1 MKQRVN
7 PGDVQNPDADIQFI
21 TETNDRRRGIH
32 PNSFL
37 TSAELLE
44 NYQLKLNKAKNKLL
58 KFNKERARELDNQLP
73 IQLDDTT
80 SVIHSDDGIPAHLSN
95 PYVSGR
101 PWSSH
106 SNYGIKQ
113 EYTEAHD
120 GSPVDRDYMSSRQNP
135 ALVEIPDSFPDMV
148 DVGKKIKIVRHV
160 DDLLYK
166 SNNENVKVINVC
178 SGTADADVF
187 LYCTSKTQEQCV
199 IPMHKK
205 VLQKNVPYIEA
216 IYRGTSNWREATAP
230 KPVVEPVPCPQITPS
245 NDVVND
251 PDVPSTSKG
260 VTMEEDKVEQ
270 TEPSDEPAAE
280 VEKEAVEKE
289 VVEKTCSELPGD
301 VFCPE
306 LAKYYSAEVLE
317 FYFRTIYSGEAL
329 FDSLPILECVQ
340 LYRLTSYLSDIKLES
355 PLKQYLIDNIN
366 SSILPD
372 LWSSHE
378 LDFRPVIMR
387 YLEDLC
393 DRSSNDIYTN
403 NQDAAKITKFVE
415 EVMENP
421 DNTGLQIGEFVNATM
436 NVIGYRH
443 LLHEM
448 ETYVMVQNFREVKEM
463 ILAVKFTD
471 FDVSN
476 GIRSIR
482 TQSPREK
489 IAEKCELFQTIVE
502 RFKRE
507 NTEEG
512 LIKLHEHVFKPVI
525 L

>member
-1 MKQRVN
+1 MRHQPPSTV
-7 PGDVQNPDADIQFI
+7 DAQNPDADIQFI
-21 TETNDRRRGIH
+21 TETIDRRKGIH
-32 PNSFL
+32 PNAFL

-44 NYQLKLNKAKNKLL
+44 NYQLNKMPGKTKRKRLGN
-58 KFNKERARELDNQLP
+58 RARELENPLP
-73 IQLDDTT
+73 IQLDD
-80 SVIHSDDGIPAHLSN
+80 SLIHSDDGIPTYLSN

-106 SNYGIKQ
+106 INYEKIKQ
-113 EYTEAHD
+113 EYTEAHG

-135 ALVEIPDSFPDMV
+135 AIVEIPDSFPDMV

-187 LYCTSKTQEQCV
+187 LYCTSKTQEPCV

-230 KPVVEPVPCPQITPS
+230 KPVVEPVPCLQATPS

-260 VTMEEDKVEQ
+260 VTMEDKVEQ

-280 VEKEAVEKE
+280 DEKE
-289 VVEKTCSELPGD
+289 VVEKSCSELPGD

-329 FDSLPILECVQ
+329 FDSIPILECVQ

-476 GIRSIR
+476 GIRSIP
-482 TQSPREK
+482 TQRPREK
-489 IAEKCELFQTIVE
+489 IGEKCELFQTIVE

-507 NTEEG
+507 STEEG